1 MIFCSSLDI
10 VCEKSFPI
18 DFYYMDD
25 IIISGDGI
33 DKLTANFDD
42 KGWDVMILGLVTK
55 KKMNFVLIFG
65 RLPEHV
71 AGLTNFEKSGQ
82 RGCARSEITLRE
94 VEH

>member
-10 VCEKSFPI
+10 VCEKSFPN

-42 KGWDVMILGLVTK
+42 KGWDVMILDLVTRK
-55 KKMNFVLIFG
+55 K
-65 RLPEHV
+65 
-71 AGLTNFEKSGQ
+71 
-82 RGCARSEITLRE
+82 
-94 VEH
+94 